1 MFQFNILSHIAF
13 GHSQFISEKGEVIF
27 VSSCCIINQLC
38 AACLITPLTT
48 NKILDVRVPQFKHR
62 LHGQCLLVM
71 EIGWDN
77 NDFESV
83 QAVADFKMTLILLV
97 QQPSISINVNNE
109 EP

>member
-1 MFQFNILSHIAF
+1 M
-13 GHSQFISEKGEVIF
+13 
-27 VSSCCIINQLC
+27 
-38 AACLITPLTT
+38 
-48 NKILDVRVPQFKHR
+48 LDVRVPQFKHR

-97 QQPSISINVNNE
+97 QQPSISFNVNNE
-109 EP
+109 EPQ